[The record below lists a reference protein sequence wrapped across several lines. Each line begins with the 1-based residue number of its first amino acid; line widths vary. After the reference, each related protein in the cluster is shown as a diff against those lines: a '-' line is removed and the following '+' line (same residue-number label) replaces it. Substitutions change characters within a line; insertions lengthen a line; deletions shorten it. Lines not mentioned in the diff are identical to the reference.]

1 MRIDRRTL
9 RIRLLAL
16 VPLLFLTSL
25 FIAGVYDAYCHYLVR
40 YDSAVGT
47 AILTD
52 EYWGGQALYNY
63 RYVVD
68 GKEYRGLSRMDYPSQ
83 KYGDVSTGDMVPVY
97 YSVDHP
103 SVSFLYVPDAVV
115 EGLPLILAVF
125 VLWVVFLITVIHPD
139 SVGATNGDG
148 NGAAK

>member
-1 MRIDRRTL
+1 MRIDRRKL

-16 VPLLFLTSL
+16 VPLLFLSGL
-25 FIAGVYDAYCHYLVR
+25 FLAGVYDSYCHYLVIT
-40 YDSAVGT
+40 DHAAGT
-47 AILTD
+47 ATLTD
-52 EYWGGQALYNY
+52 EYWGGQALYSY

-68 GKEYRGLSRMDYPSQ
+68 GKEYRGLCRTDYPN
-83 KYGDVSTGDMVPVY
+83 KRYGDLCTGDTVPVY

-103 SVSFLYVPDAVV
+103 SVSFLYLPDAVV

-139 SVGATNGDG
+139 SV
-148 NGAAK
+148 